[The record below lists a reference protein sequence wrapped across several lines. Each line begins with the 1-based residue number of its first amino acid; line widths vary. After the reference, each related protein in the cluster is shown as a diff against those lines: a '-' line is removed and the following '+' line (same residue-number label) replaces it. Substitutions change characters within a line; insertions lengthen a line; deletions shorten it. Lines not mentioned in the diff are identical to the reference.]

1 MRSVLGTR
9 KVRVGPARA
18 RRRGRRTVEPGTHRY
33 SEALPDRT
41 NRFGAEA
48 VGTDAC
54 DSPVLFLETEDDLQ
68 GLAPPACR
76 EQQCDWLALEL
87 DALDPHGVGPGLR
100 RRPVEQSMPGGSIV
114 ARRCGI
120 RTGCI
125 IGACGG
131 DPGLRLAAS
140 ERVDP
145 DVRRR
150 AQQVG
155 AWVANGRVGDA
166 PLPERPQ
173 QRVLSQVVGVPD
185 VAGEAATVAV

>member
-18 RRRGRRTVEPGTHRY
+18 RRRGRRTVAPGTHRY
-33 SEALPDRT
+33 SQALPDRT

-87 DALDPHGVGPGLR
+87 DALDAHGVGPGLR
-100 RRPVEQSMPGGSIV
+100 RPLVVAVDHLVEEVRRALGGM
-114 ARRCGI
+114 
-120 RTGCI
+120 
-125 IGACGG
+125 
-131 DPGLRLAAS
+131 LAADV
-140 ERVDP
+140 ER
-145 DVRRR
+145 
-150 AQQVG
+150 
-155 AWVANGRVGDA
+155 
-166 PLPERPQ
+166 
-173 QRVLSQVVGVPD
+173 VPD
-185 VAGEAATVAV
+185 VLCRGAVEHEGDEPLHVLGVVPLDEAVDEPRRRERPARRRRPFGLAQAVPSAVER

>member
-76 EQQCDWLALEL
+76 EQQYDWLALEL
-87 DALDPHGVGPGLR
+87 DALNAHGVGPGLR
-100 RRPVEQSMPGGSIV
+100 RPLVVPMDHLVEEVGRALGGM
-114 ARRCGI
+114 
-120 RTGCI
+120 
-125 IGACGG
+125 
-131 DPGLRLAAS
+131 LAADV
-140 ERVDP
+140 ER
-145 DVRRR
+145 
-150 AQQVG
+150 
-155 AWVANGRVGDA
+155 
-166 PLPERPQ
+166 
-173 QRVLSQVVGVPD
+173 VPD
-185 VAGEAATVAV
+185 VLGRGAVEHEGNETLHVLGVVPRDETVEQLRGRHRPA

>member
-41 NRFGAEA
+41 DRFGAEA

-87 DALDPHGVGPGLR
+87 DALDAHGVGPGLR
-100 RRPVEQSMPGGSIV
+100 RPLVMPMNHLVEEVRRALGGM
-114 ARRCGI
+114 
-120 RTGCI
+120 
-125 IGACGG
+125 
-131 DPGLRLAAS
+131 LAA
-140 ERVDP
+140 
-145 DVRRR
+145 DVELGLD
-150 AQQVG
+150 VLFPG
-155 AWVANGRVGDA
+155 AVEHEGHDTSHVLGD
-166 PLPERPQ
+166 LIR
-173 QRVLSQVVGVPD
+173 
-185 VAGEAATVAV
+185 